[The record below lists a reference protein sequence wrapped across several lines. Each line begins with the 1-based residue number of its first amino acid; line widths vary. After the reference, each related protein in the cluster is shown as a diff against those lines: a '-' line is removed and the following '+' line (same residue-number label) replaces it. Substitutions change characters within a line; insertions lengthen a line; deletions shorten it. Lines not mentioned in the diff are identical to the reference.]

1 MDKYNILVV
10 DDDREIV
17 SAIAIYLENEGMHVV
32 KAYDGLEALEAVAQ
46 GNIHLIV
53 MDIMMPKLDGMKA
66 TMRLREENN
75 IPIILLS
82 AKSEDTD
89 KILGLNMGADDYITK
104 PFNPVVLGA
113 KIKALIRRNKKAAYN
128 AHNFITA
135 GPFRYSN
142 MTLEFF
148 KNEQLIPLSSK
159 ENVMMKLF
167 ISNVGRVFTKEQ
179 LYELVWGNSIVDEN
193 AIMVYIS
200 HLRNK
205 IEDNPKSPRYIKT
218 VWGLGYKFTVNEG
231 E

>member
-17 SAIAIYLENEGMHVV
+17 SAIAIYLENEGMLVV

-89 KILGLNMGADDYITK
+89 KTSASTWGRTTTSQTFQSLGADR
-104 PFNPVVLGA
+104 PVKSQLRRYVKLGT
-113 KIKALIRRNKKAAYN
+113 LPQEQPMRRFSAPAD
-128 AHNFITA
+128 
-135 GPFRYSN
+135 
-142 MTLEFF
+142 
-148 KNEQLIPLSSK
+148 
-159 ENVMMKLF
+159 
-167 ISNVGRVFTKEQ
+167 
-179 LYELVWGNSIVDEN
+179 W
-193 AIMVYIS
+193 
-200 HLRNK
+200 
-205 IEDNPKSPRYIKT
+205 
-218 VWGLGYKFTVNEG
+218 
-231 E
+231 

>member
-66 TMRLREENN
+66 TMRLREKNN
-75 IPIILLS
+75 VPIILLS

-104 PFNPVVLGA
+104 PFNPLE
-113 KIKALIRRNKKAAYN
+113 LIARVNPSCAGTLSWELCPRNSPMRRFSAPAD
-128 AHNFITA
+128 
-135 GPFRYSN
+135 
-142 MTLEFF
+142 
-148 KNEQLIPLSSK
+148 
-159 ENVMMKLF
+159 
-167 ISNVGRVFTKEQ
+167 
-179 LYELVWGNSIVDEN
+179 W
-193 AIMVYIS
+193 
-200 HLRNK
+200 
-205 IEDNPKSPRYIKT
+205 
-218 VWGLGYKFTVNEG
+218 
-231 E
+231 